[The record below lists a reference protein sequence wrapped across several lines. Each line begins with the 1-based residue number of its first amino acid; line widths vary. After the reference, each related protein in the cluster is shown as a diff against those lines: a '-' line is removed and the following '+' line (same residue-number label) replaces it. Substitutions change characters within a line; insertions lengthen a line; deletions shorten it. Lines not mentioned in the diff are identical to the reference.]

1 MLPLAALH
9 LHGCRVRVTFP
20 LAVRAGHAPC
30 TSLGCASR
38 AQRTEHGERM
48 DTMTKLYA
56 AALSSV
62 IFALPACERKETPGM
77 EELKEGFRGAGQEAD
92 EARKE
97 TEEKTERARQE
108 ADEESEKAK
117 EEARQQ
123 RKKAEEELDRETD
136 EAERRGKEQERE
148 NVSGGE

>member
-92 EARKE
+92 E
-97 TEEKTERARQE
+97 
-108 ADEESEKAK
+108 ESEKAK